1 MKAQVLHNIA
11 DIRYDGAA
19 KPRLK
24 KGWVLVKV
32 MAAGV
37 CGSDIPRIYKTG
49 AHVHPL
55 IPGHEFSGHVVEV
68 YDDTAS
74 RWIGKRVGVFPLIP
88 CGECECCQKK
98 QYEMCSHYNYLG
110 SRCDGGFA
118 EYVAVPEWNL
128 IELPDNVTYEQA
140 AMMEPMAVAVHALRQ
155 FDISRNIITGDTY
168 DASMA
173 GKDIQDTKVC
183 VIGLGTI
190 GLLLTLFLKEMGIE
204 HISVICNKE
213 KQKANA
219 MKLGISEEDICI
231 VSGNNSSNDNML
243 SGMKDNVISDRKYDY
258 IYECVG
264 RNETI
269 QTAIQLAAPA
279 AHIVLVGNPYSD
291 MTLDKDVYWNIL
303 RKQIKLSGTWNSS
316 YYGNIEGGAGD
327 NKEVCID
334 DWHYVL
340 NRLAGER
347 IHPEWFITH
356 KYKLSE
362 LQKGMEIM
370 RDKTE
375 DYVKIMY
382 VNNEQ

>member
-1 MKAQVLHNIA
+1 
-11 DIRYDGAA
+11 
-19 KPRLK
+19 
-24 KGWVLVKV
+24 
-32 MAAGV
+32 
-37 CGSDIPRIYKTG
+37 
-49 AHVHPL
+49 
-55 IPGHEFSGHVVEV
+55 
-68 YDDTAS
+68 
-74 RWIGKRVGVFPLIP
+74 
-88 CGECECCQKK
+88 
-98 QYEMCSHYNYLG
+98 
-110 SRCDGGFA
+110 
-118 EYVAVPEWNL
+118 
-128 IELPDNVTYEQA
+128 
-140 AMMEPMAVAVHALRQ
+140 MMEPMAVAVHALRQ
-155 FDISRNIITGDTY
+155 FDISRNI
-168 DASMA
+168 
-173 GKDIQDTKVC
+173 KVC

-190 GLLLTLFLKEMGIE
+190 GLLLTMFLKEMGIE

-219 MKLGISEEDICI
+219 MKLGIYEDDIYM
-231 VSGNNSSNDNML
+231 VSGNGSNNFMISSGIN
-243 SGMKDNVISDRKYDY
+243 GNVASDKNYNYKYDY

-291 MTLDKDVYWNIL
+291 MKLDKDVYWNIL

-356 KYKLSE
+356 KYRLSE

>member
-11 DIRYDGAA
+11 DIRYEGAA

-55 IPGHEFSGHVVEV
+55 IPGHEFSGKVVEV
-68 YDDTAS
+68 YDDTES
-74 RWIGKRVGVFPLIP
+74 GWLGKRVGVFPLIP

-155 FDISRNIITGDTY
+155 FDISRNIN
-168 DASMA
+168 
-173 GKDIQDTKVC
+173 VC

-190 GLLLTLFLKEMGIE
+190 GLLLTMFLKEMGIK
-204 HISVICNKE
+204 HVSVICNKE
-213 KQKANA
+213 KQKVNA
-219 MKLGISEEDICI
+219 MKLGIYEDDIYMVWGNGSNNFMI
-231 VSGNNSSNDNML
+231 SSGINDN
-243 SGMKDNVISDRKYDY
+243 VASDKNYNYKYDY

-269 QTAIQLAAPA
+269 HTAIQLAAPA

-316 YYGNIEGGAGD
+316 YYGNIECGAGD

>member
-1 MKAQVLHNIA
+1 MKAQVLHSIS
-11 DIRYDGAA
+11 DIRYENSA

-55 IPGHEFSGHVVEV
+55 IPGHEFAGKVVEV
-68 YDDTAS
+68 YDDTSAMWKDS
-74 RWIGKRVGVFPLIP
+74 RVGVFPLIP

-243 SGMKDNVISDRKYDY
+243 SGMKDNVISDKKYDY

-291 MTLDKDVYWNIL
+291 MKLDKDVYWNIL

-356 KYKLSE
+356 KYRLSE

>member
-1 MKAQVLHNIA
+1 
-11 DIRYDGAA
+11 
-19 KPRLK
+19 
-24 KGWVLVKV
+24 
-32 MAAGV
+32 
-37 CGSDIPRIYKTG
+37 
-49 AHVHPL
+49 
-55 IPGHEFSGHVVEV
+55 
-68 YDDTAS
+68 
-74 RWIGKRVGVFPLIP
+74 
-88 CGECECCQKK
+88 
-98 QYEMCSHYNYLG
+98 
-110 SRCDGGFA
+110 
-118 EYVAVPEWNL
+118 
-128 IELPDNVTYEQA
+128 
-140 AMMEPMAVAVHALRQ
+140 MMEPMAVAVHALRQ
-155 FDISRNIITGDTY
+155 FDICRSIGAVDTDY
-168 DASMA
+168 GNMIGMA
-173 GKDIQDTKVC
+173 GQYIYNLKVC

-190 GLLLTLFLKEMGIE
+190 GLLLTMFLKEMGIE

-219 MKLGISEEDICI
+219 MKLGIYEDDIYM
-231 VSGNNSSNDNML
+231 VSGNGSNNFMISSGIN
-243 SGMKDNVISDRKYDY
+243 GNVASDKNYNYKYDY

-264 RNETI
+264 CNETI

-356 KYKLSE
+356 KYRLSE